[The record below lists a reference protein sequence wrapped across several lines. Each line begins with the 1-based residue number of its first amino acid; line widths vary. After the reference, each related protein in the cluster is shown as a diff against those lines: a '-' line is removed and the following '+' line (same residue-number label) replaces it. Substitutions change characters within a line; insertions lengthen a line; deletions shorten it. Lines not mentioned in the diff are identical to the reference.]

1 MSPRDLRVSA
11 PPDRPAGLR
20 LTEGAWALA
29 GVLLA
34 HGVALGALDTT
45 TPPEGLRAAG
55 VAKARVETKTGAAG
69 AVVVSRL
76 AGPASPVGAVNPVGS
91 VGPVGPAGPVGPVEA
106 RAPSRSIPPAAA
118 PLAQRVDRAPGGN
131 LSPAA
136 PDPAEAATPPPAAG
150 AARLPLQPAPAEG
163 PSAAA
168 LLPAALPAAHPAVP
182 PAVPPA
188 ALPAALPAV
197 LPAVQ
202 PAGAVLQ
209 TAALPAEGEAPALV
223 YDTLVPPPFRLL
235 FALRR
240 GALSGQ
246 AELVMQRTAAG
257 YALDLK
263 GTALG
268 LEVLGMSSR
277 GGVGPNGL
285 MPERF
290 VDRRRGKDRLAANFD
305 HAAGRIT
312 YSGTP
317 AAQALWPGGQDRLS
331 WMVQLAAIV
340 EAAPARYPA
349 GSRIAL
355 SVSGARGDV
364 DTWTFLVQGR
374 QRLNLPAGPITE
386 ALHLTREP
394 RRPYDTQVEVWLH
407 PTRHHLP
414 MRARLTVLP
423 GGETLELTLAAP

>member
-1 MSPRDLRVSA
+1 MSPRRPQVSA
-11 PPDRPAGLR
+11 APEPPAGLR
-20 LTEGAWALA
+20 LTEGAWILA

-34 HGVALGALDTT
+34 HGVALGALDPTS
-45 TPPEGLRAAG
+45 PLEGVRAEAAAPAWVEVKAG
-55 VAKARVETKTGAAG
+55 AVG

-76 AGPASPVGAVNPVGS
+76 RDPEGLARPVQT
-91 VGPVGPAGPVGPVEA
+91 VGPAEA
-106 RAPSRSIPPAAA
+106 RAPSQSPLPAAA
-118 PLAQRVDRAPGGN
+118 PLLQRADLAPAGN
-131 LSPAA
+131 QSPAA
-136 PDPAEAATPPPAAG
+136 PVLAEAPASSPAA
-150 AARLPLQPAPAEG
+150 AATLQT
-163 PSAAA
+163 
-168 LLPAALPAAHPAVP
+168 ALPALSAP
-182 PAVPPA
+182 PA
-188 ALPAALPAV
+188 LPSV
-197 LPAVQ
+197 
-202 PAGAVLQ
+202 Q
-209 TAALPAEGEAPALV
+209 TAALPAEGDAPPPV
-223 YDTLVPPPFRLL
+223 YDTQMPPPFRLL

-246 AELVMQRTAAG
+246 AELVMERTAAG

-277 GGVGPNGL
+277 GALGPNGL

-312 YSGTP
+312 YSGSA

-340 EAAPARYPA
+340 EAAPTRYPA

-355 SVSGARGDV
+355 SVSGARADV
-364 DTWTFLVQGR
+364 DTWTFVVQGR
-374 QRLNLPAGPITE
+374 QRLDLPAGAVTE

-394 RRPYDTQVEVWLH
+394 RRPYDTQVEVWLN
-407 PTRHHLP
+407 PARHHLP
-414 MRARLTVLP
+414 ARARLTVLP
-423 GGETLELTLAAP
+423 GGETLELALTAP

>member
-1 MSPRDLRVSA
+1 MSPRRPQVSA
-11 PPDRPAGLR
+11 APEPPAGLR
-20 LTEGAWALA
+20 LTEGAWVLA

-34 HGVALGALDTT
+34 HGVALGALDPTS
-45 TPPEGLRAAG
+45 PPEGVRAEGA
-55 VAKARVETKTGAAG
+55 APARVEVKAGAVG

-76 AGPASPVGAVNPVGS
+76 RDPVGLARPVQ
-91 VGPVGPAGPVGPVEA
+91 PVGPVDPAEA
-106 RAPSRSIPPAAA
+106 RAPSQSPPPAAA
-118 PLAQRVDRAPGGN
+118 PLPQRADLAPGAN
-131 LSPAA
+131 QSPAA
-136 PDPAEAATPPPAAG
+136 PVLAEAPASSPAA
-150 AARLPLQPAPAEG
+150 
-163 PSAAA
+163 AAA
-168 LLPAALPAAHPAVP
+168 LQTALPALPTP
-182 PAVPPA
+182 Q
-188 ALPAALPAV
+188 ALPS
-197 LPAVQ
+197 VQ
-202 PAGAVLQ
+202 A
-209 TAALPAEGEAPALV
+209 AALPAEGDVPPPV
-223 YDTLVPPPFRLL
+223 YDTQMPPPFRLL

-246 AELVMQRTAAG
+246 AELVMERTAAG

-277 GGVGPNGL
+277 GALGPNGL

-340 EAAPARYPA
+340 EAAPTRYPA

-355 SVSGARGDV
+355 SVSGARADV
-364 DTWTFLVQGR
+364 DTWTFVVQGR
-374 QRLNLPAGPITE
+374 QRLDLPAGAVTE

-394 RRPYDTQVEVWLH
+394 RRPYDTQVEVWLN
-407 PTRHHLP
+407 PAQHHLP
-414 MRARLTVLP
+414 ARARLTVLP
-423 GGETLELTLAAP
+423 GGETLELALAAP